1 MSTHQISRLI
11 VAIHF
16 VIDVLNIGTKS
27 PKPKRVHYV
36 ANTWNLEKCMWNVIH
51 VRMYFQ
57 KLQALN
63 EPM

>member
-11 VAIHF
+11 VVIPF

-27 PKPKRVHYV
+27 LKPKRVHYV
-36 ANTWNLEKCMWNVIH
+36 ANMWNLEKCMWNAIH

-57 KLQALN
+57 KLRALN